1 MGESEPSRRSS
12 IHRALGGGLV
22 ADVLL
27 WKNWCGGVMVLVSST
42 VMWYLFERAGYNLLS
57 FVSNVLLLLVVILFF
72 WAKAASLLNRPLP
85 PLPDMEISEESVAKA
100 ADKLQI
106 WINRALSVAHEI
118 AIERNLILCLQ
129 ITAALL
135 LISFIGSKFNFL
147 TLVYT
152 FVLLSLSV
160 PPLYDKYRD
169 HIDDKLYMI
178 HGKIQTQCRKLDSNP
193 LRKILLPSNKA
204 KKME

>member
-1 MGESEPSRRSS
+1 MGESESSRRISV
-12 IHRALGGGLV
+12 HQALGGGLV

-27 WKNWCGGVMVLVSST
+27 WKNWCGGLTVLLSST

-100 ADKLQI
+100 ADELQI

-135 LISFIGSKFNFL
+135 LISFVGSLLNFL
-147 TLVYT
+147 TLVYIC
-152 FVLLSLSV
+152 VLLGLSV
-160 PPLYDKYRD
+160 PLLYDKYQD
-169 HIDDKLYMI
+169 HIDDKLYMV
-178 HGKIQTQCRKLDSNP
+178 HGKIQARCEKLDSKF
-193 LRKILLPSNKA
+193 LRKILIPSNKV
-204 KKME
+204 KKMD